1 MLVWSAVT
9 HFVANCRSF
18 TSPPFFK
25 PYPPK
30 QVDIED
36 ADDAERALTLSN
48 PVLESLEK

>member
-1 MLVWSAVT
+1 M
-9 HFVANCRSF
+9 
-18 TSPPFFK
+18 TSQPTKPLSNLQPP
-25 PYPPK
+25 

>member
-1 MLVWSAVT
+1 MSGHPGCCDWSNV
-9 HFVANCRSF
+9 VAGLLMSF
-18 TSPPFFK
+18 LPCCPRF
-25 PYPPK
+25 